1 MSDARDKTEHSNF
14 FSYYFSTIF
23 YFQQSGAVKI
33 LTFAEE
39 DTNNIHFQY
48 SQCFF
53 CLSSY

>member
-48 SQCFF
+48 PQCFF